1 MAAYERGDVPK
12 TVAKKVVEKN
22 IGHKFTP
29 AQIHQI
35 LKPTK
40 NIIKTGKRRGKRA
53 ITRWAIYPIFV
64 SQILFI
70 LLHCYDF

>member
-1 MAAYERGDVPK
+1 LDAYKNGNVPK
-12 TVAKKVVEKN
+12 TVAKKVVEKT

-35 LKPTK
+35 LKPVK
-40 NIIKTGKRRGKRA
+40 KIIKSGKRRGKRE

-64 SQILFI
+64 WQILF
-70 LLHCYDF
+70 